1 MEYSPDWTALRLGGR
16 SEPMSTPAETIR
28 VLEAGEEEALE
39 RFLVRHATSSMF
51 LRSNL
56 RQGGIVDRGAAY
68 QATYAALLRGAEI
81 VAVAAHCWNGMVV
94 LQAPV
99 ETQQVA
105 VVAVAQSGRSVV
117 GILGPLAQVGR
128 AREGLALG
136 NRVALADSAD
146 DLFHLDLRDLQVPK
160 LLSSGEAVCRRSATA
175 DYPKLAEWRVAYF
188 QETFRRPV
196 SAELGRESREVVE
209 RLSAEGSQFVLEAD
223 GRLVSCCTFNA
234 RLPDTVQIGGV
245 FTPPILRQHGYARAV
260 VAGALL
266 AARETGTAGAI
277 LFTGQGNDAAQK
289 AYGALGF
296 ERVGDYGLVMFQA

>member
-1 MEYSPDWTALRLGGR
+1 
-16 SEPMSTPAETIR
+16 MSTPAETIR
-28 VLEAGEEEALE
+28 VLVAGEEEALE
-39 RFLVRHATSSMF
+39 KFLARYATSSMF

-56 RQGGIVDRGAAY
+56 RQGGIVDRGAPY
-68 QATYAALLRGAEI
+68 QATYAALFRGGEI
-81 VAVAAHCWNGMVV
+81 AAVAAHCWTGMLV

-105 VVAVAQSGRSVV
+105 VVAMASSSRPIA
-117 GILGPLAQVGR
+117 GILGPLAQVRR

-136 NRVALADSAD
+136 ARSTLADSAE

-160 LLSSGEAVCRRSATA
+160 LLSSGEAACRRSVPE
-175 DYPKLAEWRVAYF
+175 DHPKLAEWRVAYS

-196 SAELGRESREVVE
+196 SAELGRESREEVE
-209 RLSAEGSQFVLEAD
+209 RLSAEGAQFVLEAG

-234 RLPDTVQIGGV
+234 RLPDLVQIGGV
-245 FTPPILRQHGYARAV
+245 FTPQLLRQRGYARAV

-266 AARETGTAGAI
+266 AARETGTAGAV
-277 LFTGQGNDAAQK
+277 LFTGQGNDAAQT

-296 ERVGDYGLVMFQA
+296 ERVGDYGLVVFQA